1 MYSSTDSERV
11 NGNSN
16 SHFSVYKSLNQY
28 NRVKPGDVN
37 GPKIPCRI
45 PSMGTQIVPQYH
57 NQMGY
62 HALTHNMAPE
72 QMNTGHY
79 TVRSAYPNY
88 LRNCDTFQA
97 RGCDKMVQKMKKMSM
112 QPGMV
117 VDETEIM
124 MQPGMT
130 GMMVDETEIM
140 MQQGMTGMMVDETE
154 IMMQQGMTGP
164 IERYSSCGSK
174 NKNSRRYM

>member
-1 MYSSTDSERV
+1 MYSSSDSERV

-16 SHFSVYKSLNQY
+16 SRFSIYKSLNGY
-28 NRVKPGDVN
+28 NKIHNGCVH

-88 LRNCDTFQA
+88 LAKCDTFQA
-97 RGCDKMVQKMKKMSM
+97 RGCDKMIPQMKKMSM
-112 QPGMV
+112 QPGME
-117 VDETEIM
+117 VDTEIM
-124 MQPGMT
+124 MRPGMVVDDTEIMMDMGMT
-130 GMMVDETEIM
+130 GMT
-140 MQQGMTGMMVDETE
+140 
-154 IMMQQGMTGP
+154 GMTGP
-164 IERYSSCGSK
+164 VEGYSSCGTK
-174 NKNSRRYM
+174 LNKNSRRYM

>member
-16 SHFSVYKSLNQY
+16 SHFSVYKSLNHY
-28 NRVKPGDVN
+28 NQVKQGDVN

-45 PSMGTQIVPQYH
+45 PSMSTQIVPQYH

-88 LRNCDTFQA
+88 LAKCDTFRA
-97 RGCDKMVQKMKKMSM
+97 RGCDKMIPTQMKKMPM

-117 VDETEIM
+117 VDDTEIM
-124 MQPGMT
+124 MDMGMT
-130 GMMVDETEIM
+130 GM
-140 MQQGMTGMMVDETE
+140 
-154 IMMQQGMTGP
+154 TGP
-164 IERYSSCGSK
+164 VEGYSSC
-174 NKNSRRYM
+174 

>member
-16 SHFSVYKSLNQY
+16 SHFSVYKILNHY
-28 NRVKPGDVN
+28 NKIHSGCVH

-45 PSMGTQIVPQYH
+45 PSMSTQIVPQYH

-88 LRNCDTFQA
+88 LKNCDTFQA
-97 RGCDKMVQKMKKMSM
+97 RGCDKMVQKMQKMSM
-112 QPGMV
+112 QPIPERDIMMPQSMTGMTGMMM
-117 VDETEIM
+117 DETEIM
-124 MQPGMT
+124 MPQ

-140 MQQGMTGMMVDETE
+140 MMPQD
-154 IMMQQGMTGP
+154 MTGP
-164 IERYSSCGSK
+164 VESYSSCGTRL

>member
-16 SHFSVYKSLNQY
+16 SHFSVYKSLNHY
-28 NRVKPGDVN
+28 NQVKPGDVN

-45 PSMGTQIVPQYH
+45 PSMSTQIVPQYH

-88 LRNCDTFQA
+88 LANCDTFQA
-97 RGCDKMVQKMKKMSM
+97 RGCDKMIPQMKKMSM
-112 QPGMV
+112 QPGMEI
-117 VDETEIM
+117 DTEIM
-124 MQPGMT
+124 MRPGMV
-130 GMMVDETEIM
+130 VDDTEIM
-140 MQQGMTGMMVDETE
+140 MDMGMTSMT
-154 IMMQQGMTGP
+154 GMTGP
-164 IERYSSCGSK
+164 VEGYSSCGTRL
-174 NKNSRRYM
+174 NKNSRQYM

>member
-16 SHFSVYKSLNQY
+16 SKFSVYKNLNGY
-28 NRVKPGDVN
+28 NNIHGGCVH

-45 PSMGTQIVPQYH
+45 PSMTTQVVPQYH

-88 LRNCDTFQA
+88 LQNCDSFQA
-97 RGCDKMVQKMKKMSM
+97 RGCDKMVPDMTT
-112 QPGMV
+112 GMV
-117 VDETEIM
+117 VDETEIIM
-124 MQPGMT
+124 DMGMT
-130 GMMVDETEIM
+130 GMT
-140 MQQGMTGMMVDETE
+140 
-154 IMMQQGMTGP
+154 GMTGP
-164 IERYSSCGSK
+164 VESYSSCSSRL
-174 NKNSRRYM
+174 NKNSNRYM

>member
-16 SHFSVYKSLNQY
+16 SHFSVYKSLNHY
-28 NRVKPGDVN
+28 NQVKPGNVH

-88 LRNCDTFQA
+88 LQNCDTFQA
-97 RGCDKMVQKMKKMSM
+97 RGCDKMVQNMQKMSM

-117 VDETEIM
+117 VDDTEIMIMPQDMTGMTGMMGEETEIM
-124 MQPGMT
+124 MQNGMI
-130 GMMVDETEIM
+130 VDDTEIM
-140 MQQGMTGMMVDETE
+140 MP
-154 IMMQQGMTGP
+154 QGMTGP
-164 IERYSSCGSK
+164 IEGYSSCGAVK
-174 NKNSRRYM
+174 NKRRY

>member
-72 QMNTGHY
+72 QMNSGHY

-97 RGCDKMVQKMKKMSM
+97 RGCDKMVQKMQKMSM

-117 VDETEIM
+117 VDDTEIM
-124 MQPGMT
+124 MAPGMTGMT

-140 MQQGMTGMMVDETE
+140 MAP
-154 IMMQQGMTGP
+154 GMTGP
-164 IERYSSCGSK
+164 IESYGSCSSKKKNYRY
-174 NKNSRRYM
+174 

>member
-1 MYSSTDSERV
+1 MYSSTDSEHV

-16 SHFSVYKSLNQY
+16 SHFSVYKSLNHY
-28 NRVKPGDVN
+28 NQVKPGDVN

-45 PSMGTQIVPQYH
+45 PSMSTQIVPQYH

-88 LRNCDTFQA
+88 LAKCDTFQA
-97 RGCDKMVQKMKKMSM
+97 RGCDKMIPQMKKMSM
-112 QPGMV
+112 QPGME
-117 VDETEIM
+117 VDTEIM
-124 MQPGMT
+124 MRPGMEVDDTEIMMDMGMT
-130 GMMVDETEIM
+130 GMT
-140 MQQGMTGMMVDETE
+140 
-154 IMMQQGMTGP
+154 GMTGP
-164 IERYSSCGSK
+164 VEGYSSCGTK
-174 NKNSRRYM
+174 LNKNSRRNM